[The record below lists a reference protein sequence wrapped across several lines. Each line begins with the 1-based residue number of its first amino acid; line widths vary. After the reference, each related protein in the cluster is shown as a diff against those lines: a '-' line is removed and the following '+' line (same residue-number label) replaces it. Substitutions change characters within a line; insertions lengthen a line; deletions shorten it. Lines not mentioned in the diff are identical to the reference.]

1 MYIAIACAVIAFPLM
16 ITGAVY
22 SQYAA
27 DDPRTPMVNQYNTAV
42 NNWQNTE
49 RAEYAAKYA
58 TSSKIPALSVTR
70 GNADSGS
77 VTSTT
82 GFQAIMTG
90 EFLRN
95 GGLPLKERIDRAH
108 EYHLLLSA
116 GINK

>member
-1 MYIAIACAVIAFPLM
+1 MFRQDDGGKLPLIIAIACAVIAFPLM

-70 GNADSGS
+70 
-77 VTSTT
+77 
-82 GFQAIMTG
+82 
-90 EFLRN
+90 
-95 GGLPLKERIDRAH
+95 
-108 EYHLLLSA
+108 
-116 GINK
+116 